1 MGEAEISEAL
11 AAASR
16 SDPDG
21 SKSFVAS
28 HMGAVARADNKT
40 AKSDH
45 VRRMDTL
52 MMYLVFRWGGM
63 GYGPRLRQTKDF
75 FRHGAKLD
83 GVNYLGTETFAVTQS
98 VPLQMGK
105 DVEPMDW
112 EEKVL
117 LPNAGT
123 LDSVLQGGASGQ
135 YDDKVTAKEV
145 CDFFMNMMRQLGIE
159 ADYAGQE

>member
-75 FRHGAKLD
+75 FRHGAPFQPD
-83 GVNYLGTETFAVTQS
+83 SETFGITQTI
-98 VPLQMGK
+98 PLTMGK
-105 DVEPMDW
+105 DVEPQDW
-112 EEKVL
+112 ENKVL
-117 LPNAGT
+117 LPNAG
-123 LDSVLQGGASGQ
+123 LMDSV
-135 YDDKVTAKEV
+135 
-145 CDFFMNMMRQLGIE
+145 
-159 ADYAGQE
+159 